1 MCILLYLFD
10 NIKLNRNG
18 LVSSVQSGL
27 KGEILSRE
35 AGRGGQEEGGRGRE
49 VIGIGSIETKELIR
63 KE

>member
-1 MCILLYLFD
+1 MYFVVFID

-27 KGEILSRE
+27 KGEVLSRE
-35 AGRGGQEEGGRGRE
+35 VRRGGQEEGGRGRE